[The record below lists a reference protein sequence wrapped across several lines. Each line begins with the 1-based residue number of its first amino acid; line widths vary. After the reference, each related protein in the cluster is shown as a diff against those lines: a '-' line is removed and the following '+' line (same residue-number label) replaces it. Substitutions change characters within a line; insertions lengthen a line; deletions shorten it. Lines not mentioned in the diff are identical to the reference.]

1 MLMNTHFM
9 ISKSVIN
16 NIDQSKSFFIN
27 ESNFI
32 YGNMKPDAFSKYVLK
47 KHYLDES
54 LDMIISKIKYLT
66 SLTLNGISKYF
77 SVSKLSQ
84 ELGVICHFLCDFFC
98 VAHSQ
103 RWELKHSMS
112 KHISYEKELACVAKE
127 LDLSKFKFKFKGESI
142 TNNNFEDFFNN
153 LYSEYKNRLD
163 YENDLLFSTYV
174 CNSVLNYVL
183 DSILSNTVTSYNSI
197 ACV

>member
-1 MLMNTHFM
+1 MLMNTHFV
-9 ISKSVIN
+9 IAKSVVD
-16 NIDQSKSFFIN
+16 NIDQSKSFFISEN
-27 ESNFI
+27 NFI
-32 YGNMKPDAFSKYVLK
+32 YGNIKPDAFSKYVLK
-47 KHYLDES
+47 KHYLEES
-54 LDMIISKIKYLT
+54 LDMIVLKIKYLT
-66 SLTLNGISKYF
+66 SLTLDCISRYF

-112 KHISYEKELACVAKE
+112 KHINYEKELACVAKE
-127 LDLSKFKFKFKGESI
+127 LDLSKFKGDPI
-142 TNNNFEDFFNN
+142 TNNRFEDFFNN

-174 CNSVLNYVL
+174 CNSVVNYVL